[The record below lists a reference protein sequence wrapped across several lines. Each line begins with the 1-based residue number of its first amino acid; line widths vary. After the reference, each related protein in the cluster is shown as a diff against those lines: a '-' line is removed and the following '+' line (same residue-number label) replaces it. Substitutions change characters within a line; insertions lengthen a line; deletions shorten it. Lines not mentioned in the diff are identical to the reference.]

1 MSIPRIPSNS
11 FLTSDRSGDI
21 VHLKLGTNHVILLS
35 KPEYVHE
42 LVRLRLPPI
51 HYVKADSAQFV
62 KRGANYSSRKNNIYY
77 SDYQSNKL
85 RSGLLPQCPSQK
97 SQRKAMM
104 QMLFPNQIGIYRQWH
119 TLEARRLCHSFL
131 TPDGARDFV
140 NLFRTLTMNCAS
152 WTAYGYPGNEEKREK
167 VMKIAQDEVYHMSPG
182 SHLVE

>member
-1 MSIPRIPSNS
+1 
-11 FLTSDRSGDI
+11 
-21 VHLKLGTNHVILLS
+21 
-35 KPEYVHE
+35 
-42 LVRLRLPPI
+42 
-51 HYVKADSAQFV
+51 
-62 KRGANYSSRKNNIYY
+62 
-77 SDYQSNKL
+77 
-85 RSGLLPQCPSQK
+85 
-97 SQRKAMM
+97 MM